1 MKKKIFIV
9 LLLLVIGIV
18 GLFGFKYFK
27 GKIQQNKTIDSF
39 VESAKA
45 NGETY
50 LILEINP
57 KLMLILDENN
67 KVKDI
72 SQLNDDAS
80 IFKNEEFE
88 NLNLDEAISKVITVA
103 KENNYLTENKVISI
117 STLTENDE
125 CIKQVKSYILGND
138 SSINVNE
145 TDKSKEEL
153 FDEIVK
159 INEEKL
165 KEFEEKYNQNA
176 NATDEYAKE
185 FLIST
190 LKSIEKSYVD
200 KLNEFKKQGYTYD
213 EEMTKKNGNGESIWY
228 SRTISQYFEDDG
240 EYADVKESN
249 PIFTPTCDL
258 NLLSKEECKT
268 YCPHCRYIGG

>member
-27 GKIQQNKTIDSF
+27 GKIQQNTIINDF

-67 KVKDI
+67 KVKNI

-228 SRTISQYFEDDG
+228 SRIISQYFEDDG

>member
-9 LLLLVIGIV
+9 LLLLIIGIA

-27 GKIQQNKTIDSF
+27 GKIQQDKTINSF

-50 LILEINP
+50 LVLEINP

-67 KVKDI
+67 KVKNI
-72 SQLNDDAS
+72 SQLNDDAG
-80 IFKNEEFE
+80 IFKSEEFE

-145 TDKSKEEL
+145 IDKSKEEL

-159 INEEKL
+159 MNREKV
-165 KEFEEKYNQNA
+165 KKFEEETHTFIDA
-176 NATDEYAKE
+176 
-185 FLIST
+185 
-190 LKSIEKSYVD
+190 EK
-200 KLNEFKKQGYTYD
+200 Q
-213 EEMTKKNGNGESIWY
+213 
-228 SRTISQYFEDDG
+228 
-240 EYADVKESN
+240 VK
-249 PIFTPTCDL
+249 
-258 NLLSKEECKT
+258 KEENFKDFEKEL
-268 YCPHCRYIGG
+268 

>member
-1 MKKKIFIV
+1 MKKKILIV
-9 LLLLVIGIV
+9 LGIILIIGIIGIV
-18 GLFGFKYFK
+18 GLFEYRHSKDQA
-27 GKIQQNKTIDSF
+27 QQNTVIDDF
-39 VESAKA
+39 VESAKE

-67 KVKDI
+67 KVKNI

-103 KENNYLTENKVISI
+103 KENNYLTDKKDISVY
-117 STLTENDE
+117 TLTDDDKIIETVKNYIIENDNE
-125 CIKQVKSYILGND
+125 IVVKE
-138 SSINVNE
+138 V
-145 TDKSKEEL
+145 DKSKEEL
-153 FDEIVK
+153 HDEIVK
-159 INEEKL
+159 MN
-165 KEFEEKYNQNA
+165 KEQIKKIKG
-176 NATDEYAKE
+176 EYDAKMGQYKQVY
-185 FLIST
+185 ISDV
-190 LKSIEKSYVD
+190 KRYEQEYVD
-200 KLNEFKKQGYTYD
+200 KLNKFISQGYTYD
-213 EEMTKKNGNGESIWY
+213 EEATKKYGEGESIWY

-240 EYADVKESN
+240 EYADVEESY
-249 PIFTPTCDL
+249 PILTPTCDL

>member
-1 MKKKIFIV
+1 MKKKILIV
-9 LLLLVIGIV
+9 LGIILIIGIIGIV
-18 GLFGFKYFK
+18 GLFEYRHSKDQA
-27 GKIQQNKTIDSF
+27 QQNTVIDDF
-39 VESAKA
+39 VESAKE

-67 KVKDI
+67 KVKNI

-145 TDKSKEEL
+145 IDKSKEEL

-159 INEEKL
+159 INREKVKKFEEEYNQKNNEIDKYL
-165 KEFEEKYNQNA
+165 KESHISM
-176 NATDEYAKE
+176 AKASE
-185 FLIST
+185 QYYIDRVKEVTS
-190 LKSIEKSYVD
+190 
-200 KLNEFKKQGYTYD
+200 QGYVYD
-213 EEMTKKNGNGESIWY
+213 DQATKEYGEGDLVY
-228 SRTISQYFEDDG
+228 SRDCSQGDLTCSG
-240 EYADVKESN
+240 STKVQIPSCN
-249 PIFTPTCDL
+249 P
-258 NLLSKEECKT
+258 NVLSKEECKT

>member
-9 LLLLVIGIV
+9 LLLLIIGIA
-18 GLFGFKYFK
+18 GLFEYKHSK
-27 GKIQQNKTIDSF
+27 NQAQQNTIINDF

-67 KVKDI
+67 KVKSI

-145 TDKSKEEL
+145 IDKSKEEL

-190 LKSIEKSYVD
+190 LKSMEKSYVD

-228 SRTISQYFEDDG
+228 SRIISQYFEDDG

-249 PIFTPTCDL
+249 PIYIPVCDVKTYG
-258 NLLSKEECKT
+258 KEMCKE
-268 YCPHCRYIGG
+268 YCPHCELRSE